1 MIKGKILGIRK
12 VKNKTLS
19 GGNRGRVVLWGFL
32 GAPCGLWDLSFSTRD
47 GTHVLGSASVES

>member
-19 GGNRGRVVLWGFL
+19 GRNRGRVVLWGFL
-32 GAPCGLWDLSFSTRD
+32 GAPCSFSIRD
-47 GTHVLGSASVES
+47 GTHVLGNASMEA